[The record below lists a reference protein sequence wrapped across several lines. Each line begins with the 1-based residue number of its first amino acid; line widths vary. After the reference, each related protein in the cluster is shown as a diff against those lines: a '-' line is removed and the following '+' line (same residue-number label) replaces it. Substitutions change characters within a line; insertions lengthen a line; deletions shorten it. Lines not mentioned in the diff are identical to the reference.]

1 MGRSA
6 GHVGGGRKLVLSI
19 CPRPSSLAE
28 RKCGPQYLP
37 MSHSAW
43 AGRAAH
49 SHHPANAPQI
59 VTGACDRSYRAVG
72 EVREN
77 ASPAMR
83 SSGSSPSRLASPAT
97 RNRQAAP
104 ELLEGRGIDGPPQ
117 DSLRP
122 KAVERGAAWRNS
134 SPRLHVR
141 KGSRQPLS
149 SSPMALLVFLPRPTR
164 TSLIP
169 PRLLNSG
176 HRLPHALFSA
186 VGR

>member
-72 EVREN
+72 DGRRECLSSDAVEWKQSKPPSQPGDQKPSGCSR
-77 ASPAMR
+77 ASGGERDRWSSARQSAAEGRRARRWLEEFLSPSTRKKREPPAPKLLAHGT
-83 SSGSSPSRLASPAT
+83 SCISSPTHKDKPHSAPA
-97 RNRQAAP
+97 P
-104 ELLEGRGIDGPPQ
+104 
-117 DSLRP
+117 
-122 KAVERGAAWRNS
+122 
-134 SPRLHVR
+134 
-141 KGSRQPLS
+141 
-149 SSPMALLVFLPRPTR
+149 
-164 TSLIP
+164 
-169 PRLLNSG
+169 
-176 HRLPHALFSA
+176 
-186 VGR
+186 